1 MKSTPKILTIAGFD
15 PSGGAGVLADIKT
28 ISALGGYGF
37 AAITCLTIQNTRGV
51 EAIKPIGVNFILK
64 QIRTILSDVE
74 IDAIKIGIV
83 PNKEVIVGIEGILK
97 DLRETP
103 IVLDPVFAASWNAF
117 KFLDKNAISSMKDSL
132 FPLAKVIT
140 PNLEEAAL
148 LMNGDLPTGIDGMV
162 QLAKEFYSKFNM
174 TEGQSI
180 YLKGG
185 HLKSE
190 ISADVVYDGVKTKK
204 FTISK
209 INTQNTHGTGCTLST
224 AIATFISKSNSHMD
238 ACEFAK
244 NYVKG
249 AIINSRNF
257 SAGSGNGPLNHFYE
271 LI

>member
-28 ISALGGYGF
+28 ISALGGYGC
-37 AAITCLTIQNTRGV
+37 AAITCLTLQNTRGV
-51 EAIKPIGVNFILK
+51 AAIKPIDVNFILK
-64 QIRTILSDVE
+64 QIQTILSDVE

-97 DLRETP
+97 DLRGIP
-103 IVLDPVFAASWNAF
+103 IILDPVFAASVNNF
-117 KFLDKNAISSMKDSL
+117 KFLDKTSISSMQDLL
-132 FPLAKVIT
+132 FPLATVIT
-140 PNLEEAAL
+140 PNLDEAVL
-148 LMNGDLPTGIDGMV
+148 LMNSDKPAGIDGMV
-162 QLAKEFYSKFNM
+162 QMAKKFYSKFNM

-190 ISADVVYDGVKTKK
+190 VLADVVYDGVKTKK

-209 INTQNTHGTGCTLST
+209 INTPNTRGTGCTLST
-224 AIATFISKSNSHMD
+224 AVATLIPKSHSHMD

-249 AIINSRNF
+249 AIVNSRNF